1 MRFGRTLVSF
11 IGLTVMLLCAE
22 LWLVRGLAA
31 QKSQVVFTHLVFDN
45 FEIYVMDVDGGNREN
60 LSNSPVDDMEP
71 DWSPDGT
78 KIAFVSDRN
87 DDADQIYVMD
97 SDGKNQTRLTDGP
110 RRKLNPDWS
119 PDGQKIAFTV
129 HDGIPHIDVMDA
141 DGKNRATLVGQASA
155 PSWSPDGQ
163 QIMFVSAINW
173 ESEISVIGADG
184 QGLEKVKHGLR
195 GGSPSFSPDGR
206 RIVYDVWQ
214 EGFHLIYVVG
224 VDGKNPKRLTRNQ
237 EHHTDPT
244 WSPDG
249 GAIAYVVPHDGIR
262 FGAGIHLMT
271 ADGKYIKPLSKDR
284 VGIDYQPDF
293 GPGGLAVSPTSKTAT
308 IWGRLKKRASNRR

>member
-11 IGLTVMLLCAE
+11 IGLTAMLLCAE

-78 KIAFVSDRN
+78 KIAFVSDRK

-110 RRKLNPDWS
+110 PRKRQPDWS
-119 PDGQKIAFTV
+119 PDGGKIAFTV
-129 HDGIPHIDVMDA
+129 DDGIPRIDVMDA
-141 DGKNRATLVGQASA
+141 DGKNRASLVRQASA

-163 QIMFVSAINW
+163 QIMFVSARNW
-173 ESEISVIGADG
+173 ESEIMVIGADG

-214 EGFHLIYVVG
+214 DGFHLIYVVG

-237 EHHTDPT
+237 ENHTG
-244 WSPDG
+244 PD
-249 GAIAYVVPHDGIR
+249 VVSRWRSNCIC
-262 FGAGIHLMT
+262 
-271 ADGKYIKPLSKDR
+271 
-284 VGIDYQPDF
+284 
-293 GPGGLAVSPTSKTAT
+293 GPS
-308 IWGRLKKRASNRR
+308 